1 MIVEGKKKSYSRSL
15 KWFLAIV
22 FMALLLASLVPMAS
36 AGNWQYRKEITISG
50 GGVTGSLNNFPVLI
64 SITDADLSDN
74 ARSDGGDIVFT
85 DLNNVKYNHEIEK
98 FIKSTGELVA
108 WVKID
113 SLPSTDTTIWM
124 WYCNPNCADQSNVEG
139 TWDSNYKMVQH
150 LGETSGTHLDSTANG
165 NDGTPEGGLIQ
176 GMIGKIDGADD
187 FGGLGTG
194 EVVNCGNAPSLDI
207 TGDITIEAWA
217 NPDSFGSWGE
227 ILSKRVDTTTNYNLR
242 FGRTSGTGL
251 YNYVQFYWKRNKDW
265 SVYTTG
271 GYNAGTWYHIVAT
284 RAGTNLPKIYVNG
297 VEVGSCTHGTCSNA
311 LSTNDNDLCI
321 GGGID
326 SEGYVWIFDGKIDE
340 VRLSNTV
347 RSADWIKK
355 SYNNQNN
362 PGSFLSVGDQEN
374 CNGEDPVP
382 ELPTIILF
390 SVGLLMLAG
399 YIMLRRRKG

>member
-1 MIVEGKKKSYSRSL
+1 MYY
-15 KWFLAIV
+15 
-22 FMALLLASLVPMAS
+22 
-36 AGNWQYRKEITISG
+36 GNATCESQE
-50 GGVTGSLNNFPVLI
+50 
-64 SITDADLSDN
+64 
-74 ARSDGGDIVFT
+74 
-85 DLNNVKYNHEIEK
+85 
-98 FIKSTGELVA
+98 
-108 WVKID
+108 
-113 SLPSTDTTIWM
+113 
-124 WYCNPNCADQSNVEG
+124 NVEAV
-139 TWDSNYKMVQH
+139 WDDNFKMVQH
-150 LGETSGTHLDSTANG
+150 LNETTGTHYDSTANG
-165 NDGTPEGGLIQ
+165 NDGTPEGELTQDI
-176 GMIGKIDGADD
+176 IGKIGGADG
-187 FGGLGTG
+187 FGGRYSGD
-194 EVVNCGNAPSLDI
+194 VVNCGNKSSLDI
-207 TGDITIEAWA
+207 PGNITIEAWVK
-217 NPDSFGSWGE
+217 PVSFGYWGE
-227 ILSKRVDTTTNYNLR
+227 IVSKRVDTVTTKTTNYNLR
-242 FGRTSGTGL
+242 FGGFSENGPFT
-251 YNYVQFYWKRNKDW
+251 YVQYYWRNSDW
-265 SVYTTG
+265 RVYTTG
-271 GYNAGTWYHIVAT
+271 EYSAGAWYHIVAT
-284 RAGTNLPKIYVNG
+284 RAGTNQPKIYVNG